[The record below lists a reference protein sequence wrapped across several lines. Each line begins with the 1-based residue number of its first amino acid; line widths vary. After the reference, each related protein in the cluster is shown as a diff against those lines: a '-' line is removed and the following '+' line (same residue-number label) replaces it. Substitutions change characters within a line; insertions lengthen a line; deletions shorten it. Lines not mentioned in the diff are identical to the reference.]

1 MLRPIVTYIRRAQ
14 IVDHRYALDHGD
26 FCCVAARPW
35 AYAGSAAVS
44 LQGLVQAA
52 QSRDAAAVMSRT
64 DLPRLQRSLVDQ
76 IVAAYLNRIGQK
88 RAVKPLERLAA
99 NTYGASIA
107 GVVVG
112 KLLTPEHLTELLNSG
127 KVSVDSSYLGRMG
140 QLSQV
145 AASELLETAKRIR
158 LVNPVAFS
166 LQLGSGQDD
175 GGIDLHFEGD
185 GWKLSGI
192 RLPSAVLMLP
202 RRLPRQG

>member
-1 MLRPIVTYIRRAQ
+1 MAISV
-14 IVDHRYALDHGD
+14 ALLLTLG
-26 FCCVAARPW
+26 

-44 LQGLVQAA
+44 LDGLVQAA

-64 DLPRLQRSLVDQ
+64 DLPRLKRSLVDQ

-107 GVVVG
+107 EVMVG
-112 KLLTPEHLTELLNSG
+112 KLLTQERLTELLNSG
-127 KVSVDSSYLGRMG
+127 KVSLDASDLGEMG

-145 AASELLETAKRIR
+145 APSKLLETAKRIR
-158 LVNPVAFS
+158 LVNPVEFS
-166 LQLGSGQDD
+166 LQLGSGQDA
-175 GGIDLHFEGD
+175 GSISLHFEGN

-192 RLPSAVLMLP
+192 RLPSAVLDALSRHLP
-202 RRLPRQG
+202 APG

>member
-1 MLRPIVTYIRRAQ
+1 MRLIVAIS
-14 IVDHRYALDHGD
+14 VALLL
-26 FCCVAARPW
+26 ALA

-52 QSRDAAAVMSRT
+52 QSRDAAAVMSRA

-76 IVAAYLNRIGQK
+76 IVAAYLNRMGQK

-107 GVVVG
+107 DVMVG
-112 KLLTPEHLTELLNSG
+112 KLLKPEHLTELVDSG
-127 KVSVDSSYLGRMG
+127 KVSPDSSDFGRIG
-140 QLSQV
+140 QLSQLP
-145 AASELLETAKRIR
+145 ASGLLENAKRIR
-158 LVNPVAFS
+158 LLNPVVFS
-166 LQLGSGQDD
+166 LQLGSGQDG

-192 RLPSAVLMLP
+192 RLPSAVLDALS
-202 RRLPRQG
+202 RYL